1 MSWPLLIAGA
11 IPLAIAVFVVSTW
24 WERRFNLKNVP
35 SPANASLIWGHE
47 KTEFEDNQGWQW
59 RAWFKECGKAFKIKA
74 AWGHPDILIVGD
86 TVALSHIYAKNT
98 YNYPHSPVFIPL
110 IERLTGRG
118 LIWVE
123 GEKAHKKMRALVAP
137 AFSADNVRKMGS
149 DIYTVANRLQAKLS
163 TDVENAGGS
172 VELNVCELAAPATL
186 DVIGRVGFGH
196 DFNAV
201 SGEASEGMKI
211 TQTWR
216 EQNELGQEPA
226 GFTALLVLRL
236 FPWITSLPLEA
247 IKAQGAVAERIREIA
262 KDILAQGQVDEK
274 GGKDLMSILLRANA
288 HADPAKRVDIAEIY
302 DHIVTFIV
310 AGHETTAGAVS
321 MTLWSLAQDQD
332 IQDKLRDELL
342 SFPGE
347 PTYDDFA
354 NVDTFPL
361 LDAVCKE
368 TLRLYPASAR
378 NEKVA
383 EEDDVLPLRE
393 PIRGADGSWIKSIPV
408 KKGQI
413 IHIPSIGI
421 NRDNDVWVDGD
432 VFRPSRWLV
441 GRPGCEKYCK
451 PGEQGLKPAE
461 EMCGGW
467 AGIFTFSEGPRAC
480 VGMRLALFEYKVLI
494 YTLVRALVFEP
505 TGAKIMTRFGATL
518 APRVIGQESDGI
530 KAPVKVRLA

>member
-1 MSWPLLIAGA
+1 MSLPLLIAAA
-11 IPLAIAVFVVSTW
+11 IPLCIVGLVIKTW
-24 WERRFNLKNVP
+24 WDRRFLLRNVP
-35 SPANASLIWGHE
+35 APANPSLIWGHE
-47 KTEFEDNQGWQW
+47 KTEWEDNSGWQW
-59 RAWFKECGKAFKIKA
+59 RAWFKECGKAFKLKA
-74 AWGHPDILIVGD
+74 AWGHPDILVVGD

-123 GEKAHKKMRALVAP
+123 GERAHKKMRALVAP

-149 DIYTVANRLQAKLS
+149 DIYQVAHSLQNKLS
-163 TDVENAGGS
+163 NEIMGNGGS
-172 VELNVCELAAPATL
+172 SVVNAFELTAPATL
-186 DVIGRVGFGH
+186 DVIGRVAFGH
-196 DFNAV
+196 DFNTIGNSA
-201 SGEASEGMKI
+201 EGIKI
-211 TQTWR
+211 TTGWK
-216 EQNELGQEPA
+216 EQNEMGQEQA

-247 IKAQGAVAERIREIA
+247 IQAQGAVANRIRELA
-262 KDILAQGQVDEK
+262 KGIVSNGEIDEK
-274 GGKDLMSILLRANA
+274 GGKDLMSILLRANGQQ
-288 HADPAKRVDIAEIY
+288 DPAKRVDLAEIY

-310 AGHETTAGAVS
+310 AGHETTAGATAFS
-321 MTLWSLAQDQD
+321 LWTLGQNPD
-332 IQDKLRDELL
+332 IQTALRDELL

-354 NVDTFPL
+354 NPDTFPL

-368 TLRLYPASAR
+368 NLRMFPASAR

-383 EEDDVLPLRE
+383 AEDDILPLRE
-393 PIRGADGSWIKSIPV
+393 PIRGADGCWMNSIPV
-408 KKGQI
+408 KKGQV

-421 NRDNDVWVDGD
+421 NRDEDVWGDAD

-451 PGEQGLKPAE
+451 PGDQGLKPAD

-467 AGIFTFSEGPRAC
+467 AGIFSFSEGPRAC

-494 YTLVRALVFEP
+494 YTLVKNFVFED
-505 TGAKIMTRFGATL
+505 TGVNVMLRFGATL
-518 APRVIGQESDGI
+518 APRVVGQESDGI
-530 KAPVKVRLA
+530 KLPVKISLA

>member
-1 MSWPLLIAGA
+1 MSLPLLIAAA
-11 IPLAIAVFVVSTW
+11 IPVAIIALVIKTW
-24 WERRFNLKNVP
+24 WDRRFLLKNVAA
-35 SPANASLIWGHE
+35 PANASLIWGHE

-59 RAWFKECGKAFKIKA
+59 RAWFKECGKAFKIKG
-74 AWGHPDILIVGD
+74 AWGHPDILVVGD

-110 IERLTGRG
+110 IERLTGRS

-123 GEKAHKKMRALVAP
+123 GERAHKKMRAMIAP
-137 AFSADNVRKMGS
+137 AFSVENVRKMGG
-149 DIYTVANRLQAKLS
+149 DIYHVANTLSNKLS
-163 TDVENAGGS
+163 NDILSNNGS
-172 VELNVCELAAPATL
+172 VVVDATELAAPATL
-186 DVIGRVGFGH
+186 DVIGRVALGH
-196 DFNAV
+196 DFGAV
-201 SGEASEGMKI
+201 NGSAEGVKI
-211 TQTWR
+211 TQSWR
-216 EQNELGQEPA
+216 AQNQMGQEA
-226 GFTALLVLRL
+226 DGFTAMLVLRL

-262 KDILAQGQVDEK
+262 KAIVSNGQIEK

-288 HADPAKRVDIAEIY
+288 NEDPNKRVDLAQIY
-302 DHIVTFIV
+302 DHVVTFIV
-310 AGHETTAGAVS
+310 AGHETTAGVTAF
-321 MTLWSLAQDQD
+321 TLWTLATHPE
-332 IQDKLRDELL
+332 IQNALRDELL
-342 SFPGE
+342 AFPGE

-354 NVDTFPL
+354 NLDTFPL

-368 TLRLYPASAR
+368 NLRMFPASAR

-383 EEDDVLPLRE
+383 ENDDILPLRE
-393 PIRGADGSWIKSIPV
+393 PIKGADGSWIKSIPV
-408 KKGQI
+408 KKGQV

-421 NRDNDVWVDGD
+421 NRDEDVWGDAD

-451 PGEQGLKPAE
+451 PGEQGLKPAD

-494 YTLVRALVFEP
+494 YTLVKHLVFED

-518 APRVIGQESDGI
+518 APRVVGQEADGI
-530 KAPVKVRLA
+530 KLPVKISLA